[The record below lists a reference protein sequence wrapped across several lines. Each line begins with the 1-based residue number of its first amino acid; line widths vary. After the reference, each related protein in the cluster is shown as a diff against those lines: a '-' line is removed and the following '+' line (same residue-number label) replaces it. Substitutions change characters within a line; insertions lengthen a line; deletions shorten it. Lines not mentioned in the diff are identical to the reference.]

1 MGWLPKAL
9 SCALLAIGFAA
20 RPVLAATQEIGFE
33 VDVSLSPRAAATLAE
48 RHEAITVWASWYGV
62 ATEAAAK
69 HADEMGQIDFG
80 TETVQLPG
88 TGGSAHLSG
97 QHVTINHLDWVQDRT
112 VTVLVNVY
120 SARLSS
126 QDNLL
131 DCGLFEDSVAVAR
144 AKPVEIACK
153 LIGEH

>member
-1 MGWLPKAL
+1 VRGRRAL
-9 SCALLAIGFAA
+9 KYLLCALALMTA
-20 RPVLAATQEIGFE
+20 RSLAAEQEIGFD
-33 VDVSLSPRAAATLAE
+33 VDVSLSARAAAELAA
-48 RHEAITVWASWYGV
+48 RHEKINVWAAWYGM

-80 TETVQLPG
+80 SETVLVSG
-88 TGGSAHLSG
+88 AGGRAHLTG
-97 QHVTINHLDWVQDRT
+97 QHVTIEHLDWVQDRT

-131 DCGLFEDSVAVAR
+131 DCGLFEDSVAASR
-144 AKPVEIACK
+144 AKPIEIACK
-153 LIGEH
+153 LIGEQ